1 MLSSNYAKFTQNP
14 AMINHFLR
22 TGKKRLTKASFL
34 DPVWGIGPRADDPR
48 ANDPRQWRGKLF
60 LGEALSAVREG
71 EAGLAHP
78 ASSRWFRTPTGSAG
92 IHEISSAPQ
101 SCSLTAASACHG
113 PPSEFSTYSSDVRAD
128 QSQDVLEIVSG
139 VGPGLAEG
147 TPLRLTDAWWS
158 SILVPPKH
166 SSNATCWIVCV
177 W

>member
-71 EAGLAHP
+71 EAGLAP
-78 ASSRWFRTPTGSAG
+78 SAFDPSLEYPTDNVVLFWQPIVVDGGSY
-92 IHEISSAPQ
+92 
-101 SCSLTAASACHG
+101 SCAA
-113 PPSEFSTYSSDVRAD
+113 
-128 QSQDVLEIVSG
+128 Q
-139 VGPGLAEG
+139 
-147 TPLRLTDAWWS
+147 
-158 SILVPPKH
+158 
-166 SSNATCWIVCV
+166 
-177 W
+177 